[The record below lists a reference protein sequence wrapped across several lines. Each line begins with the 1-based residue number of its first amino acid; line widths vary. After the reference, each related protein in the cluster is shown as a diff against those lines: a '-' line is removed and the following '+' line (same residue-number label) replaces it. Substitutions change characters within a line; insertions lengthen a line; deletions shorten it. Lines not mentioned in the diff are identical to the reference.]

1 MGAVERD
8 AGQDYAI
15 LISLYMREE
24 AEVMASAL
32 RAGGIDAFVGNR
44 HHANVDWGWTIALG
58 GMQVFVPRAKLA
70 EAREAIRS
78 RLKEA
83 AEAPDPHAEPTKRR
97 DRWKVWVVIVVS
109 FLLPV
114 GGMTAHT
121 MDQSR
126 QELAVQSAMMESFQ
140 AYVQERARLGC
151 GPDDMIRIEKS
162 GEATCIKPQ
171 PYPAGWQLKAPL
183 FENQPVIPPN

>member
-1 MGAVERD
+1 MTEAPSERR
-8 AGQDYAI
+8 DYGI
-15 LISLYMREE
+15 LVSLQMREE

-32 RAGGIDAFVGNR
+32 RAEGIDAFVGNR

-58 GMQVFVPRAKLA
+58 GNQVFVPAGNID
-70 EAREAIRS
+70 EARTLMRARIR
-78 RLKEA
+78 EA
-83 AEAPDPHAEPTKRR
+83 AEHPDPDAEPARR
-97 DRWKVWVVIVVS
+97 HDRWKVWVVIVVS

-114 GGMTAHT
+114 RGMTAHT

-126 QELAVQSAMMESFQ
+126 QELAVQAAMMESFQ

-151 GPDDMIRIEKS
+151 GPDDMIRIEKD

-171 PYPAGWQLKAPL
+171 PYPS
-183 FENQPVIPPN
+183 